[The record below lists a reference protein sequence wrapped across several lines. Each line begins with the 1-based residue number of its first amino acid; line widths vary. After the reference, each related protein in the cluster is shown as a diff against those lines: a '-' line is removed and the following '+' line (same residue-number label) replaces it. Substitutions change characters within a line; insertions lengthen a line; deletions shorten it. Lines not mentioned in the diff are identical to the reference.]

1 MGLILQEVDS
11 SDIIHSLRSQY
22 REIVLSYFQSEPDRG
37 VEKFVTEAFQANLAV
52 SDLIG
57 IHIEVIDALE
67 KQLKIEGR
75 NPDILLDYRI
85 TLIDVIS
92 HLCERYRRCLTN

>member
-11 SDIIHSLRSQY
+11 SDVIDRFRSQY
-22 REIVLSYFQSEPDRG
+22 RDIVLSYFQSDPDRR

-67 KQLKIEGR
+67 KQLKVEGR
-75 NPDILLDYRI
+75 NADILLDYRI

-92 HLCERYRRCLTN
+92 HLCERYRRCLTD